1 MTNKVEL
8 VGRTKNSGST
18 DNRMSKYMC
27 RYVKKPKP
35 IVLVDLDVD
44 DYTVSINGVTE
55 ATECELPE
63 ELHPE
68 ILQRAV
74 ELAMVAYG
82 GDLNHT
88 NATIESGK
96 RSE

>member
-8 VGRTKNSGST
+8 IGRTKNSST
-18 DNRMSKYMC
+18 TNAMMSKYMC
-27 RYVKKPKP
+27 RYVKKPQP
-35 IVLVDLDVD
+35 IVLVDFDVD
-44 DYTVSINGVTE
+44 DYTVSINGVTKV
-55 ATECELPE
+55 TECELPE

-74 ELAMVAYG
+74 ELAKVAYE
-82 GDLNHT
+82 GDLNQT